1 MVQDAV
7 PLASPSR
14 DLIGD
19 MMLGVVATGLI
30 LTTTAMA
37 RGGADHPACAALA
50 RLAIPAADMPDAA
63 ARTRLAGCESEGFY
77 YADGGQPDYAQAR
90 LCAFAERDAG
100 DDLMFGGSAVLMM
113 IYANGDGVARNIELA
128 KKFAC
133 AVEGSPA
140 ELDGRL
146 EHLDAMAGSP
156 GKRERFDLCD
166 DITSGYM
173 MGFCASRGADAA
185 KVDRDRRVTA
195 LTASWS
201 ATERAAFAKV
211 RAAADAY
218 FEACVDGEVDM
229 SGTGRGAMA
238 VGAREGLEDALVSA
252 LDAFGKGQLPQGG
265 AAEFA
270 AADKQLNA
278 NYTAAMNYYKAQ
290 AAEGT
295 AGSVKPEGIRG
306 AERAWIRYRDA
317 WVAFGAQKYPAVGA
331 DAWRAYFTRERA
343 QALKDLVGE

>member
-1 MVQDAV
+1 MARDVQ
-7 PLASPSR
+7 R
-14 DLIGD
+14 
-19 MMLGVVATGLI
+19 LGVAAIGLVLATA
-30 LTTTAMA
+30 AMA
-37 RGGADHPACAALA
+37 QGGADHPACAALA
-50 RLAIPAADMPDAA
+50 KLAIPAADMPDAA
-63 ARTRLAGCESEGFY
+63 ARARLSGCESESLY
-77 YADGGQPDYAQAR
+77 YADGSKPDYVQAR
-90 LCAFAERDAG
+90 LCAYVERDAG
-100 DDLMFGGSAVLMM
+100 DEVMFGGSAVLMM
-113 IYANGDGVARNIELA
+113 IYANGDGVARNLELA

-133 AVEGSPA
+133 AVEGAPA

-146 EHLDAMAGSP
+146 EHLDAMAGSSD
-156 GKRERFDLCD
+156 KSERFDLCD
-166 DITSGYM
+166 DVTSGYM

-185 KVDRDRRVTA
+185 KVDRNRRVTV

-201 ATERAAFAKV
+201 AAERAAFAKV

-218 FEACVDGEVDM
+218 FDACVDGEVDM
-229 SGTGRGAMA
+229 SGTARGAMA
-238 VGAREGLEDALVSA
+238 VGARETLEDALVGA

-290 AAEGT
+290 AAEGM
-295 AGSVKPEGIRG
+295 ASSVKPEGIRG

-331 DAWRAYFTRERA
+331 DAWRTYFTRERA

>member
-1 MVQDAV
+1 MARGVQ
-7 PLASPSR
+7 R
-14 DLIGD
+14 
-19 MMLGVVATGLI
+19 LGVAAIGLV
-30 LTTTAMA
+30 LVTAAMA
-37 RGGADHPACAALA
+37 QGGADHPECAALA
-50 RLAIPAADMPDAA
+50 RTAIPASDMPDAA
-63 ARTRLAGCESEGFY
+63 SRAGLAGCESEALY
-77 YADGGQPDYAQAR
+77 YADGGKPDYEQAR
-90 LCAFAERDAG
+90 LCAYVERDAG
-100 DDLMFGGSAVLMM
+100 NEVMFGGSAVLMM
-113 IYANGDGVARNIELA
+113 IYANGDGVARNLALA

-133 AVEGSPA
+133 EVEGAPA

-146 EHLDAMAGSP
+146 EHLDAMAGSS
-156 GKRERFDLCD
+156 GKSERFDLCD

-173 MGFCASRGADAA
+173 MGFCASRGAEAA

-195 LTASWS
+195 LTATWS
-201 ATERAAFAKV
+201 AAERAAFAKV
-211 RAAADAY
+211 RMAADAY
-218 FEACVDGEVDM
+218 FDASVDGEVDM
-229 SGTGRGAMA
+229 SGTARGAMA
-238 VGAREGLEDALVSA
+238 VGAREALEDALVSA

-270 AADKQLNA
+270 AADQQLNA

-295 AGSVKPEGIRG
+295 AGSVNPEGIRG

-331 DAWRAYFTRERA
+331 DAWRTYFTRERA